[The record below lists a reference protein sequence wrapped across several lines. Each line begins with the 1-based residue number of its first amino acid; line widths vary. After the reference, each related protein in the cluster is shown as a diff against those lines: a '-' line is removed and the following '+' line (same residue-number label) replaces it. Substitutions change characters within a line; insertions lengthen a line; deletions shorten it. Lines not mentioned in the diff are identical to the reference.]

1 MSMYLLYANDL
12 LKIASIAILSYI
24 TLSSLYKFIKGKEY
38 SITDFRMSVFGLIF
52 LFFKIS
58 AYLALVLIR
67 EKTLSTEFIFTLIAF
82 ISAIIGWHMHNNESN
97 IRKKHFRIFFFY
109 EISLILILLSF

>member
-1 MSMYLLYANDL
+1 MNMYLIYANDL
-12 LKIASIAILSYI
+12 LKIALIAVLSYI
-24 TLSSLYKFIKGKEY
+24 TLVSLYKFIKVKEY

-58 AYLALVLIR
+58 SYLALILIG
-67 EKTLSTEFIFTLIAF
+67 EKTLSMELTYTIIAF
-82 ISAIIGWHMHNNESN
+82 ISGIVGWHMHNKESD

>member
-1 MSMYLLYANDL
+1 MKMYLLYANDL
-12 LKIASIAILSYI
+12 LKIALIAVLSYI
-24 TLSSLYKFIKGKEY
+24 TLASLFKFIKGKEY
-38 SITDFRMSVFGLIF
+38 SIIDFRMSVFCLIF

-58 AYLALVLIR
+58 SYLALVLIE
-67 EKTLSTEFIFTLIAF
+67 EKTLSIELTYTIIAF
-82 ISAIIGWHMHNNESN
+82 ISAIAGWHMHNKEID

>member
-1 MSMYLLYANDL
+1 MNMYLLYANDF
-12 LKIASIAILSYI
+12 LKIASIVILSYI
-24 TLSSLYKFIKGKEY
+24 TLASLYKFIKGKEY

-58 AYLALVLIR
+58 SYLALVLIG
-67 EKTLSTEFIFTLIAF
+67 EKILSIEFTYIIIAF
-82 ISAIIGWHMHNNESN
+82 ISAIIGWHMHNKESN